1 MIEGSC
7 YNKPGISMRKHI
19 AFSLLFTV
27 IFWSCS
33 RLADKEEGYAS
44 TREGRKVILTVE
56 GTEYTNA
63 DYLKYINVTT
73 SQEFESLAP
82 EALQELMQ
90 SFIEEKLLLHAAEE
104 AGVSLTQDETQR
116 YIQGVLGNNAGGES
130 LKGNP
135 DTGPFL
141 DKYLVE
147 KFTAGLIQG
156 LDVASEEI
164 EQYYEEH
171 KRDFLRPDR
180 VKVSQILL
188 ETQEQAVAAL
198 EKVKRGSAEIF
209 RETARTMSTGM
220 EAARGGVMGIFAM
233 GQLPVEMDQVIFQ
246 LKEGEVSQIVESAY
260 GYHIFRLDE
269 KLEQTLMSLE
279 DAAPEIRK
287 ILLNRKIESFM
298 ATYLDEL
305 KNRLDWTFYS
315 DRLAQPEQEDIP

>member
-1 MIEGSC
+1 
-7 YNKPGISMRKHI
+7 MRKHI
-19 AFSLLFTV
+19 AFSLLV
-27 IFWSCS
+27 AVVFWSCS
-33 RLADKEEGYAS
+33 GFADKEEGYAS

-63 DYLKYINVTT
+63 DYLKYITVTT

-82 EALQELMQ
+82 EALQELVQ

-116 YIQGVLGNNAGGES
+116 YIHGILGSNPGGDS
-130 LKGNP
+130 LEGHA
-135 DTGPFL
+135 DSGPFL
-141 DKYLVE
+141 EKYLVE

-156 LDVASEEI
+156 LDVDPEEI
-164 EQYYEEH
+164 KQYYEEH

-198 EKVKRGSAEIF
+198 EKVKRGSEEIF

-220 EAARGGVMGIFAM
+220 EAARGGVMGIFSM

-287 ILLNRKIESFM
+287 ILLNRKIESYM

-305 KNRLDWTFYS
+305 KNRLDWSFHS
-315 DRLAQPEQEDIP
+315 DRLAQPEQEDRP